1 VLECSFAR
9 TGFRFQD
16 GRLARPCYSAYH
28 SRCFCVGSPF
38 SSRRQGQ
45 AGLSFPTV
53 KCWGHF
59 ICEACTVRAVVQRE
73 LHHQDDWRLLCFERV
88 RILDLV
94 HYWSIGTH
102 KQYQSKLMAIH
113 KFEIDFGVPI
123 LRRTP
128 LAAPPTSPAIPLM
141 WAQEAYSLRLSPGR
155 RDVGGTSLFVKFAT
169 VRQLRSAASHFFSW
183 DTLVARPGAA
193 ILDEKK
199 RVLHLQC
206 RPTDDLASS
215 LFAAGLGARLGE
227 EAVPSVALLDRHVR
241 ALDAELRR
249 LFLSARTAEE
259 RRELALAG
267 FLNVLLWLAWLR
279 SMEAFSLAWHDVTV
293 LAPQDGAR
301 LDLAFGIG
309 AVLLRLLPETKSS
322 RTRCADVVCAYE
334 TLSGYALGRWAT
346 RARCYAYNG
355 PATKIFCHANGTAW
369 TSRYFREKYLY
380 PSLRSQQ
387 AAGDALLRAF
397 DSLSGPNSI
406 PAKFWSLH
414 CYRRGA
420 RTQVTRGGGVA
431 AHRFRKATTDQV
443 YEHGRWERKRSGER
457 IDVIYREWTTRDRVK
472 ITFYCQ

>member
-1 VLECSFAR
+1 
-9 TGFRFQD
+9 
-16 GRLARPCYSAYH
+16 
-28 SRCFCVGSPF
+28 
-38 SSRRQGQ
+38 
-45 AGLSFPTV
+45 
-53 KCWGHF
+53 
-59 ICEACTVRAVVQRE
+59 
-73 LHHQDDWRLLCFERV
+73 
-88 RILDLV
+88 
-94 HYWSIGTH
+94 
-102 KQYQSKLMAIH
+102 MAIH

-241 ALDAELRR
+241 A
-249 LFLSARTAEE
+249 
-259 RRELALAG
+259 
-267 FLNVLLWLAWLR
+267 
-279 SMEAFSLAWHDVTV
+279 
-293 LAPQDGAR
+293 
-301 LDLAFGIG
+301 
-309 AVLLRLLPETKSS
+309 
-322 RTRCADVVCAYE
+322 
-334 TLSGYALGRWAT
+334 RWAT